1 MSRLVQNLIPHIKK
15 FAVYMGFNPEVA
27 TKNWPLRGT
36 YRVAPG
42 SAPVPTFTH
51 NFPLKRDQIADL
63 QFQDRAV
70 RIQRESMNVEAVRI
84 SPLPRKDIRNVWNE
98 TRRLRRTDL
107 GSLSDK
113 PGYMMPRFGQ
123 VSEQQEVTL

>member
-1 MSRLVQNLIPHIKK
+1 MSRLVQSLIPHIKK

-70 RIQRESMNVEAVRI
+70 RIQREAMDVAAVTV
-84 SPLPRKDIRNVWNE
+84 SPLPRKDVRNIWNE
-98 TRRLRRTDL
+98 TRRLKRKDL
-107 GSLSDK
+107 GTLSDI
-113 PGYMMPRFGQ
+113 PAHSLPRFAQ
-123 VSEQQEVTL
+123 VSEKQEITL